1 MASGG
6 AMRSLLRAEGLAAL
20 CAAVALYAWLD
31 APWWAF
37 AAGFLLPD
45 LAILAYLANA
55 RVGALVYNMAHSYV
69 GPVALGLVGLHV
81 DLQVG
86 PALLAAAAVWTSHIG
101 FDRALGYGLKHA
113 SGFADTHLGPIGR
126 ADRVR
131 KA

>member
-1 MASGG
+1 
-6 AMRSLLRAEGLAAL
+6 MRILLRAEGLAAL

-45 LAILAYLANA
+45 VAMLAYLANA
-55 RVGALVYNMAHSYV
+55 RVGALGYNLAHTYL

-81 DLQVG
+81 DLQSG
-86 PALLAAAAVWTSHIG
+86 PALVAAAAVWAAHIG

-113 SGFADTHLGPIGR
+113 SGFADTHLGRIGR
-126 ADRVR
+126 AGRAPR
-131 KA
+131 A